1 MQGDVKNSINN
12 MRAPDLEDINEI
24 ASRWVK
30 YKLPK
35 DGTALHKHLA
45 PIVSSAITSYGGGAK
60 DLKVQ
65 AYKLAFDAIN
75 TFDPSKGADIKTHV
89 YNNLKRLNRVA
100 AIRSNIVRIPEGV
113 SRDYATVSR
122 AIRDFS
128 DEYGRD
134 PNDDELSDITKLSK
148 KRIDSILN
156 RNSFISGSESVT
168 AEGADRVSAKG
179 ISMDTYIDYLYA
191 SSDNIDKSIIEMSSG
206 YRGKPILPNNVISR
220 KLGLTPAAISI
231 RMNALRKRM
240 AEIKDVV

>member
-1 MQGDVKNSINN
+1 MRNSVIDNINN
-12 MRAPDLEDINEI
+12 MRAPDLEDMNEI

-30 YKLPK
+30 YKIPK
-35 DGTALHKHLA
+35 DGTALHKYLS
-45 PIVSSAITSYGGGAK
+45 PIINSAITSYGGGSK

-65 AYKLAFDAIN
+65 AYKLAFDAIK
-75 TFDPSKGADIKTHV
+75 TFDPAKGADIKTHV

-100 AIRSNIVRIPEGV
+100 ASRSNIVRVPEGV
-113 SRDYATVSR
+113 ARDYSMVSK

-148 KRIDSILN
+148 KRIDRILN

-168 AEGADRVSAKG
+168 AEGADRVSSKG

-206 YRGKPILPNNVISR
+206 YRGKPILSNTVISR
-220 KLGLTPAAISI
+220 KLGLTPAAISL
-231 RMNALRKRM
+231 RMNSLRKRM
-240 AEIKDVV
+240 AEIKDML